1 MGSKSK
7 WNNKKSN
14 TRWLITIII
23 LSIII
28 CGSISLLSDVLL
40 KKVNILVA
48 FIILIFI
55 IVTGIIF
62 DMIGVAVTAADEI
75 PFHAMASKKIKGAKI
90 AIKLVRNA
98 DRTSSVCNDV
108 VGDVCGI
115 VSGSIGFL
123 IVDKI
128 KLIFPH
134 INATMM
140 TTIIGVLI
148 GAFTIGG
155 KSLGKNLAINK
166 SNDILFRVCKILYF
180 FKKG

>member
-55 IVTGIIF
+55 IVIGIIF
-62 DMIGVAVTAADEI
+62 DMIGI
-75 PFHAMASKKIKGAKI
+75 
-90 AIKLVRNA
+90 
-98 DRTSSVCNDV
+98 
-108 VGDVCGI
+108 
-115 VSGSIGFL
+115 
-123 IVDKI
+123 
-128 KLIFPH
+128 
-134 INATMM
+134 
-140 TTIIGVLI
+140 LI

-155 KSLGKNLAINK
+155 KLMEKNLAINK
-166 SNDILFRVCKILYF
+166 SNDILFKVCKILYL
-180 FKKG
+180 KKRIDENV

>member
-14 TRWLITIII
+14 TKWLITIIV
-23 LSIII
+23 LSVVI

-40 KKVNILVA
+40 KKVNLLVA

-55 IVTGIIF
+55 ITTGIIF
-62 DMIGVAVTAADEI
+62 DMIGVAVTAADES
-75 PFHAMASKKIKGAKI
+75 PFHAMASKKIKGSKF
-90 AIKLVRNA
+90 AIKLIRNA
-98 DRTSSVCNDV
+98 DRTSSICNDV

-123 IVDKI
+123 IVEKVT
-128 KLIFPH
+128 LIFPQA
-134 INATMM
+134 NATMI

-155 KSLGKNLAINK
+155 KSVGKNLAINK
-166 SNDILFRVCKILYF
+166 SNDILFRVCKIIYF
-180 FKKG
+180 LKKG